1 MRILLLY
8 SALYILLSLTG
19 CIQKPDGKEI
29 YKQIEQ
35 EFNAGNLKNTFQLID
50 SLNKVSPGKKLLIHK
65 ADSLSQIAERIYL
78 EFSISEEE
86 IISRLRKSNGE
97 YSQAEKEMWEKNNWL
112 ECRIIDGEKRY
123 FNRAVSNLNLI
134 KSFHLERALRDSLEA
149 EDPGIIFRNKHTQSI
164 IDASGTKHL
173 PAIPVEMVV
182 NYTITVIPDAV
193 SEGETVRCWL
203 PWPKENNI
211 RQQNIRFISASD
223 NNYIISPDSVMHR
236 TIYMEAIAERDKP
249 VIFNVSFSY
258 QFSGQYFDPDSPYIL
273 PYNKNSELYRKYTS
287 EQLPHINFS
296 EDLSLLADSIAGQ
309 ENNPFEIVRRIYYW
323 INNNIPWSGAIEY
336 SVMPDIPGYVLQ
348 NRRGD
353 CGMQTF
359 LLISMLRYKGIPVR
373 WQSGWMMHPG
383 DENLHDWCEVYFE
396 GTGWV
401 PVDMSYGLQYSSGR
415 KTREFYISGI
425 DSYRLIVNDGVSGM
439 LYPEKKH
446 LRSEPYDFQRGEVEW
461 NGGNLYFDK
470 WNYKMQIEYN
480 K

>member
-8 SALYILLSLTG
+8 SALIILLFLTG
-19 CIQKPDGKEI
+19 CIQRTDGNEI

-35 EFNAGNLKNTFQLID
+35 EFDAGNLENTFQLID

-97 YSQAEKEMWEKNNWL
+97 YSQVEKEMWEKNNWL
-112 ECRIIDGEKRY
+112 ECRMIDGKKRY

-134 KSFHLERALRDSLEA
+134 KSFHMERALRDSLEA
-149 EDPGIIFRNKHTQSI
+149 EDPGIVFRKKHTQSI
-164 IDASGTKHL
+164 IGASDNQHL
-173 PAIPVEMVV
+173 PVIPVEMVV
-182 NYTITVIPDAV
+182 DYTLTVLPNAV
-193 SEGETVRCWL
+193 PEGETVRCWL

-223 NNYIISPDSVMHR
+223 NNYIISPDSVIHR
-236 TIYMEAIAERDKP
+236 TIYMEAISERDKP
-249 VIFNVSFSY
+249 VIFKASFSY
-258 QFSGQYFDPDSPYIL
+258 QSSGQYFNPEELNIL
-273 PYNKNSELYRKYTS
+273 PYNKNSSVFMKYTS
-287 EQLPHINFS
+287 EQLPHISFS
-296 EDLSLLADSIAGQ
+296 EDFRFLTDSIAGQ
-309 ENNPFEIVRRIYYW
+309 ENNPLEIVRMIYYW
-323 INNNIPWSGAIEY
+323 INNNIPWAGAIEY
-336 SVMPDIPGYVLQ
+336 SVMPDIPGYVLR

-373 WQSGWMMHPG
+373 WQSGWMMPPG
-383 DENLHDWCEVYFE
+383 NENLHDWCEVYFE
-396 GTGWV
+396 GPGWI
-401 PVDMSYGLQYSSGR
+401 PVDISYGLQYSTDL

-425 DSYRLIVNDGVSGM
+425 DSYRLIVNDGVSGT
-439 LYPEKKH
+439 LYPEKKY

-461 NGGNLYFDK
+461 SGGNLYFDK
-470 WNYKMQIEYN
+470 WDYEIEIEY